1 MACFD
6 GYLLVSDI
14 DGTLV
19 DDEKQI
25 PEANSRAIERFKALG
40 GHFTIATGRSQITA
54 LDIATRAGINA
65 PMIVYNGGGVFSTTQ
80 NAFLWTRTFARDA
93 LLSPYKE
100 FIRRHPELG
109 VEVNAGAQSL
119 MVNPTAPIDP
129 LLLRGGYPYTR
140 MAIEDTPPDW
150 FKIMVNAPQKSTL
163 LAVEAEL
170 RTLLADVLQ
179 GDAALIYSGETYLE
193 LLPSNKGLALQN
205 LARLGGYSRERVIAI
220 GDYDNDLEMISWAGL
235 GLAVG
240 NAQPCV
246 HDIADACVC
255 NNAQGAIAHA
265 LALLESRLE
274 KEGNPA

>member
-65 PMIVYNGGGVFSTTQ
+65 PMIVYNGGGVFSTAQ

-140 MAIEDTPPDW
+140 MAIEDTPPNW
-150 FKIMVNAPQKSTL
+150 FKIMVNAAQKSTL

-235 GLAVG
+235 GLAVE

-255 NNAQGAIAHA
+255 TNAQGAIAHA